1 MWPHGPQGTA
11 GVAESQIVR
20 LITRNDTSL
29 AMALV
34 AAAVILFRQ
43 PLRYLFDAA
52 HEFESRYQVDLIPAL
67 ILLVVVF
74 VFHEYQKHAQAK
86 ADARTAAAEAEQ
98 ARTRSEELEE
108 LMAFGQALANA
119 LDPATLQQSLWK
131 FLPRFS
137 HNRSFWVLTRRGDRW
152 DALLHD
158 AAETRSLERLEQL
171 AVEAVSPQ
179 TCRVDPDGVIEEE
192 DFCVPLIAAG
202 GPVGVMGVRNTPPLG
217 PEERK
222 ALGAAAALIAI
233 SVRNMQLFFETR
245 ELSLRDALTGCFNRA
260 HGLETLDSEL
270 RRSRRSGRPVSI
282 LMFDVDH
289 FKTVNDQLGHL
300 RGDELLQRV
309 GIHLTKVLRSTDVR
323 CRYGGDE
330 FLVILPDTPSIG
342 AEQVAECVRKEIA
355 TISVS
360 GEDKTL
366 QITASL
372 GAATSNAGDR
382 SAASLIERADA
393 ALYQAKRGGRDRY
406 CLAPNA
412 AGPTAAATL
421 QLVR

>member
-1 MWPHGPQGTA
+1 
-11 GVAESQIVR
+11 
-20 LITRNDTSL
+20 
-29 AMALV
+29 MALV

-74 VFHEYQKHAQAK
+74 IFHEYQKHAQAK
-86 ADARTAAAEAEQ
+86 ADARTAAAEAAQ
-98 ARTRSEELEE
+98 AKTRSEELEE

-131 FLPRFS
+131 YLPRFT
-137 HNRSFWVLTRRGDRW
+137 HNRAFWLLARKGDRW

-158 AAETRSLERLEQL
+158 ASEVRSLDTLEQL
-171 AVEAVSPQ
+171 AVRAVSPQ
-179 TCRVDPDGVIEEE
+179 TCRVDPDGVVEEQ

-202 GPVGVMGVRNTPPLG
+202 GPVGVMGVANAPALS

-282 LMFDVDH
+282 LMFDIDH
-289 FKTVNDQLGHL
+289 FKSINDQLGHL

-309 GIHLTKVLRSTDVR
+309 GIHLGRVVRSTDVR

-342 AEQVAECVRKEIA
+342 AEQVAESIRKELA
-355 TISVS
+355 SISVS
-360 GEDKTL
+360 ADGKTA
-366 QITASL
+366 QVTTSL
-372 GAATSNAGDR
+372 GVATSTAADR
-382 SAASLIERADA
+382 SASALIERADA
-393 ALYQAKRGGRDRY
+393 ALYQAKRGGRNRF
-406 CLAPNA
+406 CVAPPPVGYA
-412 AGPTAAATL
+412 PMAVGTL

>member
-1 MWPHGPQGTA
+1 M
-11 GVAESQIVR
+11 IVR

-29 AMALV
+29 AMALI

-52 HEFESRYQVDLIPAL
+52 HDFESRYQVDLIPAL

-74 VFHEYQKHAQAK
+74 IFHEYQKHAQAK
-86 ADARTAAAEAEQ
+86 ADARAAAAEAAQ

-119 LDPATLQQSLWK
+119 LDPATLQQTLWK
-131 FLPRFS
+131 YLPRLAR
-137 HNRSFWVLTRRGDRW
+137 NRSFWLLTRKGDRW

-158 AAETRSLERLEQL
+158 AAEVRPLEQLEQL
-171 AVEAVSPQ
+171 AVRAVSPQ
-179 TCRVDPDGVIEEE
+179 TCRVDPDGVVEEE

-202 GPVGVMGVRNTPPLG
+202 GPVGVMGVRNAPALTA
-217 PEERK
+217 EERK
-222 ALGAAAALIAI
+222 ALGAAGALIAI

-270 RRSRRSGRPVSI
+270 RRARRSGQPVSV
-282 LMFDVDH
+282 LMFDIDH
-289 FKTVNDQLGHL
+289 FKTINDQLGHL

-309 GIHLTKVLRSTDVR
+309 GIHLTKVVRTTDLR

-342 AEQVAECVRKEIA
+342 AEQVAESVRKELSS
-355 TISVS
+355 ISVS
-360 GEDKTL
+360 AEGKTV
-366 QITASL
+366 QISASI
-372 GAATSNAGDR
+372 GVATSGLGDR
-382 SAASLIERADA
+382 SAATLIERADS
-393 ALYQAKRGGRDRY
+393 ALYQAKRGGRNRF
-406 CLAPNA
+406 CVAPA
-412 AGPTAAATL
+412 SATAAAAPL
-421 QLVR
+421 QLVRS